1 MRRAMTLIVVL
12 LVLSLLPALWLDIR
26 QRDTAQSYMA
36 AYEQVRRLL
45 LAEKPRE
52 AEDEA
57 AYLHALWQKDETWL
71 NCLISH
77 HHTRAVN
84 TALLKLST
92 AMAQGWQEECLQA
105 IDEVQDALSDIAGS
119 DLMSVENLL

>member
-1 MRRAMTLIVVL
+1 MRRALTLIVVL
-12 LVLSLLPALWLDIR
+12 LVLSLMPALWLDIR
-26 QRDTAQSYMA
+26 QRDTAQSYMDG
-36 AYEQVRRLL
+36 YEQVRRLL
-45 LAEKPRE
+45 QAEERQQAE
-52 AEDEA
+52 AEA
-57 AYLHALWQKDETWL
+57 SYLHALWQKDEKWL

-92 AMAQGWQEECLQA
+92 AMAQNWPDECLQA

-119 DLMSVENLL
+119 DLMTVENLL

>member
-1 MRRAMTLIVVL
+1 MRRALTLIVIL

-26 QRDTAQSYMA
+26 QRDTAQRYIA

-45 LAEKPRE
+45 LVQNTQDAQT
-52 AEDEA
+52 EA
-57 AYLHALWQKDETWL
+57 AYLHALWQKDEKWL

-84 TALLKLST
+84 TALLRLAT
-92 AMAQGWQEECLQA
+92 AMEQNWPEECLQA
-105 IDEVQDALSDIAGS
+105 IDEVQDALGDIAGS
-119 DLMSVENLL
+119 DLLTVENLL

>member
-1 MRRAMTLIVVL
+1 MRRALTLILVL

-26 QRDTAQSYMA
+26 QRDTARSYMDG
-36 AYEQVRRLL
+36 YEQVRRLL
-45 LAEKPRE
+45 LAEDRQE
-52 AEDEA
+52 AEAEA
-57 AYLHALWQKDETWL
+57 ACLHALWQRDEKWL

-92 AMAQGWQEECLQA
+92 AMAQSWPDECLQA
-105 IDEVQDALSDIAGS
+105 LDEVQDALSDIAGS
-119 DLMSVENLL
+119 DLLTLENLL

>member
-1 MRRAMTLIVVL
+1 MRRALTLIAVL

-45 LAEKPRE
+45 LAEKTEE
-52 AEDEA
+52 AQAEA

-92 AMAQGWQEECLQA
+92 AMAQSWPEECLQA

-119 DLMSVENLL
+119 DLMSVGNLL

>member
-45 LAEKPRE
+45 LAEKPQE

-57 AYLHALWQKDETWL
+57 SYLHALWQRDETWL